1 MSQPGNDVNELL
13 NSINKLTDGVDGL
26 MGNLTDIVSKSVATM
41 GDDAR
46 EKFISELK
54 SSKADEKIE
63 EVKREVEKLRGSL
76 NIKL

>member
-1 MSQPGNDVNELL
+1 MSQTGNDVNELL
-13 NSINKLTDGVDGL
+13 NSINKLTDGVEGL

-63 EVKREVEKLRGSL
+63 EVKREVEKMRGSL